1 MPQVQVIQPIQQ
13 QPKRL
18 RVAAYAR
25 VSSDSTDQLNSLSV
39 QVDYYTHLIQENPN
53 WDFAGIYA
61 DEGITGTST
70 KHREQFNRLL
80 DDCRAGLIDRVLVK
94 SASRFA
100 RNTADALASVREMKS
115 LGVTVVFE
123 KEGFDTET
131 ANGEMI
137 LSMICATAQE
147 ESLSISQNTKWGIR
161 KKMHDGTYITSLT
174 PFGYKKINRQLF
186 PDEKEAATVKEIF
199 NLFLNGFSTAEIAN
213 HLNTNHPKPDVI
225 WRSASVRFI
234 LRNEKYIGD
243 SLFQKNYTPDTL
255 PLKSCCNTGQLPKYY
270 VEGTHPGIISKD
282 EFERVQSLLTQKN
295 INSTN
300 SRACILSKVV
310 FCALCGHVC
319 SRKVRKSQTF
329 VWCCRTHLQSAA
341 LCPLKPVSETEIQQ
355 AFLSVYNK
363 LQANQSY
370 ILQPIID
377 TLLQLRFL
385 QEQANSARQ
394 TARDDVQRLA
404 KQRHN
409 LTRIHTLGY
418 IQDCKKRKIDLIL
431 TKSISRFARNTLDSI
446 QYVRMLKALGIAVIF
461 EKENIN
467 TSTMNSEMI
476 LTVLSAFAQAE
487 SESISQNVARGK
499 RMGFRQGKFP
509 FPYRQILGYRKGS
522 DGKPEIIPEEAEV
535 IRMIFNSYLQGA
547 SLQTIKKRLEAD
559 GVLTARGNKKW
570 SSESVQ
576 RILQNEK
583 YCGDVLLQKTF
594 IEDVLTGVSKK
605 NTGQL
610 PQYYIENNH
619 EGIVTKQTFREAQ
632 AEIARRNSKSAT
644 NHRKRHRG
652 RYNSK
657 YALSERLV
665 CGDCGSSYKRV
676 TWSIHG
682 RKQIV
687 WRCVNR
693 LEYGTKFCSNSPSIP
708 ETELHQAILK
718 AVQNLA
724 AKFTG
729 EVADQLN
736 GILHQI
742 EVGESL
748 TPQLQAQ
755 LEQNQQEFDH
765 LLEMSLD
772 FDENTPFLDDKL
784 KRLSDKIKQLK
795 TAITQSS
802 VNSQTP
808 STPTNPITAKDL
820 LITEYDDM
828 LTARIIEK
836 IIVKSRQDLEIIF
849 IGGYTQQIS
858 LQ

>member
-409 LTRIHTLGY
+409 LTRIHTLG
-418 IQDCKKRKIDLIL
+418 
-431 TKSISRFARNTLDSI
+431 
-446 QYVRMLKALGIAVIF
+446 
-461 EKENIN
+461 
-467 TSTMNSEMI
+467 
-476 LTVLSAFAQAE
+476 
-487 SESISQNVARGK
+487 
-499 RMGFRQGKFP
+499 
-509 FPYRQILGYRKGS
+509 
-522 DGKPEIIPEEAEV
+522 
-535 IRMIFNSYLQGA
+535 
-547 SLQTIKKRLEAD
+547 
-559 GVLTARGNKKW
+559 
-570 SSESVQ
+570 
-576 RILQNEK
+576 
-583 YCGDVLLQKTF
+583 
-594 IEDVLTGVSKK
+594 SKK

-828 LTARIIEK
+828 LIARIIEK

>member
-25 VSSDSTDQLNSLSV
+25 VSSDSEDQLNSLSV

-70 KHREQFNRLL
+70 KHREQFNRLM

-137 LSMICATAQE
+137 LSMICAVAQE

-174 PFGYKKINRQLF
+174 PFGYKKIDRQLF

-199 NLFLNGFSTAEIAN
+199 NLFLDGFSTAEIAN
-213 HLNTNHPKPDVI
+213 YLNTNHPKPDVI

-243 SLFQKNYTPDTL
+243 SLFQKNYTPDTVTR
-255 PLKSCCNTGQLPKYY
+255 KIKMSNTR
-270 VEGTHPGIISKD
+270 IIEIPATMQTGKGKNHAIRKLRVAAYCRVST
-282 EFERVQSLLTQKN
+282 EEEEQQSSFETQKLYYTEK
-295 INSTN
+295 ITSTPE
-300 SRACILSKVV
+300 
-310 FCALCGHVC
+310 
-319 SRKVRKSQTF
+319 
-329 VWCCRTHLQSAA
+329 W
-341 LCPLKPVSETEIQQ
+341 EI
-355 AFLSVYNK
+355 AGIYADDGISGVHTKKRDGF
-363 LQANQSY
+363 NQM
-370 ILQPIID
+370 
-377 TLLQLRFL
+377 
-385 QEQANSARQ
+385 
-394 TARDDVQRLA
+394 
-404 KQRHN
+404 
-409 LTRIHTLGY
+409 

-509 FPYRQILGYRKGS
+509 FPYSQILGYRKGS

>member
-355 AFLSVYNK
+355 AFLTVYNK

-409 LTRIHTLGY
+409 LTRIHTLG
-418 IQDCKKRKIDLIL
+418 
-431 TKSISRFARNTLDSI
+431 
-446 QYVRMLKALGIAVIF
+446 
-461 EKENIN
+461 
-467 TSTMNSEMI
+467 
-476 LTVLSAFAQAE
+476 
-487 SESISQNVARGK
+487 
-499 RMGFRQGKFP
+499 
-509 FPYRQILGYRKGS
+509 
-522 DGKPEIIPEEAEV
+522 
-535 IRMIFNSYLQGA
+535 
-547 SLQTIKKRLEAD
+547 
-559 GVLTARGNKKW
+559 
-570 SSESVQ
+570 
-576 RILQNEK
+576 
-583 YCGDVLLQKTF
+583 
-594 IEDVLTGVSKK
+594 SKK

>member
-137 LSMICATAQE
+137 LSMICAVAQE

-174 PFGYKKINRQLF
+174 PFGYKKIDRQLF

-199 NLFLNGFSTAEIAN
+199 NLFLDGFSTAEIAN
-213 HLNTNHPKPDVI
+213 YLNTNHPKPAVI

-319 SRKVRKSQTF
+319 SRKVRKSQAF

-394 TARDDVQRLA
+394 TVRDDVQRLA

-418 IQDCKKRKIDLIL
+418 IDNAQFLER
-431 TKSISRFARNTLDSI
+431 SIALD
-446 QYVRMLKALGIAVIF
+446 
-461 EKENIN
+461 
-467 TSTMNSEMI
+467 
-476 LTVLSAFAQAE
+476 
-487 SESISQNVARGK
+487 
-499 RMGFRQGKFP
+499 
-509 FPYRQILGYRKGS
+509 
-522 DGKPEIIPEEAEV
+522 
-535 IRMIFNSYLQGA
+535 
-547 SLQTIKKRLEAD
+547 
-559 GVLTARGNKKW
+559 
-570 SSESVQ
+570 
-576 RILQNEK
+576 
-583 YCGDVLLQKTF
+583 
-594 IEDVLTGVSKK
+594 
-605 NTGQL
+605 
-610 PQYYIENNH
+610 
-619 EGIVTKQTFREAQ
+619 
-632 AEIARRNSKSAT
+632 
-644 NHRKRHRG
+644 
-652 RYNSK
+652 
-657 YALSERLV
+657 
-665 CGDCGSSYKRV
+665 
-676 TWSIHG
+676 
-682 RKQIV
+682 
-687 WRCVNR
+687 
-693 LEYGTKFCSNSPSIP
+693 
-708 ETELHQAILK
+708 QAILK